1 MIELKLTKNDL
12 ERKLILDSSIVTPEY
27 YELLMGYREDE
38 RHLYVLEQTGAWGL
52 RPEGKKKRALRAK
65 EEVED
70 VAFFVITSLRYVMR
84 VTIANVQFNFLFSL
98 EDKGYNAHGM
108 SFPARHRLMLIETN
122 NWKMELTP
130 KGSSF
135 DGSVM
140 TATKKHVDVSVDDYE
155 FELSLLRL
163 GI

>member
-12 ERKLILDSSIVTPEY
+12 ESNLILDSSIITPEY
-27 YELLMGYREDE
+27 YELLMSYREDE
-38 RHLYVLEQTGAWGL
+38 RYLYVLDNTGAWGL
-52 RPEGKKKRALRAK
+52 KSEGKKKRALRAK
-65 EEVED
+65 QEVED
-70 VAFFVITSLRYVMR
+70 VAYFVISSLRYVMR

-98 EDKGYNAHGM
+98 EDKGYTAHGM
-108 SFPARHRLMLIETN
+108 LFPARHRLLLIETN
-122 NWKMELTP
+122 NWKMELTTA
-130 KGSSF
+130 KSF

-140 TATKKHVDVSVDDYE
+140 TATKKHVNVSKDDYE